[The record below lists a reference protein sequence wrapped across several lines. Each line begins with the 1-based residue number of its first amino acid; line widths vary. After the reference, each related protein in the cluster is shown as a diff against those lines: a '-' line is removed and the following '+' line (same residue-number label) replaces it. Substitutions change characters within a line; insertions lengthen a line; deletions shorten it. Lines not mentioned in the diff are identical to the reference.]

1 MMRTAFLLGAAV
13 MVAACASD
21 GRRAL
26 AQDLGVALTKP
37 IEAAVPQ
44 VGRSLRSGIS
54 DTDPARILVIGD
66 SLSQGFGALM
76 QDQAAAR
83 GLPVTVTNRG
93 RPSTGLARAD
103 FYNWPANFENMATA
117 MQPDILV
124 AHFGANDMQTI
135 QAPEGRAGFGT
146 PQWDDSY
153 RVQIRKILELAARDG
168 IIVYLIGPGPDGN
181 RNLNA
186 HLGRINPLFEEEAER
201 AGAVYFPVTPFTTPP
216 SGAFARHVVIDG
228 RNVAMRTA
236 DGSHFTW
243 TGYRLVADRIFDA
256 MIAQHSQLGNPKPD
270 GGGLLAVATVQ

>member
-135 QAPEGRAGFGT
+135 QAPEGQRASWQDQSPVRRRGRTGGRSLFSGD
-146 PQWDDSY
+146 PFHDAAKR
-153 RVQIRKILELAARDG
+153 RVC
-168 IIVYLIGPGPDGN
+168 
-181 RNLNA
+181 
-186 HLGRINPLFEEEAER
+186 
-201 AGAVYFPVTPFTTPP
+201 T
-216 SGAFARHVVIDG
+216 
-228 RNVAMRTA
+228 
-236 DGSHFTW
+236 
-243 TGYRLVADRIFDA
+243 
-256 MIAQHSQLGNPKPD
+256 
-270 GGGLLAVATVQ
+270 